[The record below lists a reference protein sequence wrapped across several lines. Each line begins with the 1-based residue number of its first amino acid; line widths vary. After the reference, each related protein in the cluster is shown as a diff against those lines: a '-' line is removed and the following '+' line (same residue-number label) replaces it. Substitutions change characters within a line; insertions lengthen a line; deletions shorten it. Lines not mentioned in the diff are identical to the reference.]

1 MDDKCESS
9 GEVYDLR
16 GETPYTP
23 EEERIAEEER
33 RMELEPELDALDHW
47 RRKSIDFPFL
57 RGFQR
62 ISYFSE
68 GCQDDYEIVPA
79 YQAA

>member
-1 MDDKCESS
+1 
-9 GEVYDLR
+9 
-16 GETPYTP
+16 
-23 EEERIAEEER
+23 
-33 RMELEPELDALDHW
+33 MELEPELDALDHW